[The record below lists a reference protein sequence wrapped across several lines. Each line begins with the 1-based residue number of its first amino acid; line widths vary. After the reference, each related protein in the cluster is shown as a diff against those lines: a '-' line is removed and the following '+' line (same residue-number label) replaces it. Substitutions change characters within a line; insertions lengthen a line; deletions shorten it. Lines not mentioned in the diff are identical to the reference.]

1 MSGEKIYKVDSNT
14 SANENNKHRVSPT
27 ENEVNELI
35 LIANNNPQKVKQF
48 IRHKPY
54 FLAL

>member
-27 ENEVNELI
+27 ENEVNELV
-35 LIANNNPQKVKQF
+35 LIANNPQKVKQF
-48 IRHKPY
+48 IRYKP
-54 FLAL
+54 